1 MNDDSKDIY
10 HGTAVPAGRLT
21 RLGRFGRLAGGIAG
35 SVIGH
40 GTKQVLSGERPELR
54 SLLLTQKN
62 VGRVAD
68 QLSQLRGAAMKLGQ
82 LVSMDSGNLLS
93 PELAELLARL
103 RSGADPM
110 PMLQLDKRLTEEWGA
125 DWQNQFSQFTFK
137 PIAAASIGQV
147 HKATLKDG
155 RAVAIKVQYP
165 GVDKSID
172 SDIDNALTLLK
183 ISGLLPK
190 ELKLDTLVDEAK
202 LQLHAEADYRVEREH
217 LQHYRQLIDGL
228 AGYQVP
234 NTVDAMS
241 TRTILTM
248 DLMHG
253 HDIEQ
258 LASYPQWV
266 QPVGQRM
273 FELLFREIF
282 DWQRVQTDPNFANY
296 QFDPNDGSLIL
307 LDFGA
312 TRSISSS
319 VSNAYQRLLSA
330 GARKDTVAM
339 TEAARSIGY
348 FEDSI
353 NPSQME
359 TVLTLFQLACEPLT
373 TEGEYDFAHSD
384 LPQRIRDV
392 GLRLSMQEGYW
403 HSPPVDALF
412 LHRKM
417 AGLFLLAQ
425 RVGLTLDLR
434 KTIEPWLYWHR

>member
-1 MNDDSKDIY
+1 MNDKAKENY
-10 HGTAVPAGRLT
+10 QGTAVPSSRLS

-35 SVIGH
+35 SVIGE
-40 GTKQVLSGERPELR
+40 GTKQLLSGERPELR

-68 QLSQLRGAAMKLGQ
+68 QLSHLRGAAMKLGQ

-93 PELAELLARL
+93 PELAELLSKL
-103 RSGADPM
+103 RSGAEPM
-110 PMLQLDKRLTEEWGA
+110 PMLQLDKRLTEEWGS
-125 DWQNQFSQFTFK
+125 DWQQQFSQFTFK

-147 HKATLKDG
+147 HKATLTSG
-155 RAVAIKVQYP
+155 QAVAIKVQYP
-165 GVDKSID
+165 GVDKSIN

-183 ISGLLPK
+183 MSGLLPK
-190 ELKLDTLVDEAK
+190 ELKLDSLVEEAK
-202 LQLHAEADYRVEREH
+202 LQLHAEADYRVERDH
-217 LQHYRQLIDGL
+217 LQYYRQLIDGIP
-228 AGYQVP
+228 GYQIP
-234 NTVDAMS
+234 NTIDTMS

-253 HDIEQ
+253 LDIDL
-258 LASYPQWV
+258 LASHPQWI
-266 QPVGQRM
+266 QPVGKRM

-312 TRSISSS
+312 TRSISSN
-319 VSNAYQRLLSA
+319 VSKAYQRLLSA
-330 GARKDTVAM
+330 GARKDTIAM
-339 TEAARSIGY
+339 TEAARTIGY
-348 FEDSI
+348 FEESI
-353 NPSQME
+353 NDTQMA
-359 TVLTLFQLACEPLT
+359 TVLTLFELACEPLT
-373 TEGEYDFAHSD
+373 VEGEYDFAHSD

-392 GLRLSMQEGYW
+392 GMRLSMEEGYW

-425 RVGLTLDLR
+425 RIGLKLDLR